1 MPSARAT
8 TTMQRFKAL
17 LSQPELTALNAH
29 NREKQAAQKI
39 WEAVAPDNLAQ
50 LSHATTV
57 HNQQFTVFA
66 DNNAVAAKIKL
77 FMPSL
82 LIKLKKQGCEV
93 TAIRV
98 KVQVKSRPQARPKVI
113 KKLSPKASFEL
124 QLLANK
130 LVGTSLGDALAR
142 LAKKAD

>member
-1 MPSARAT
+1 
-8 TTMQRFKAL
+8 MQRFNAL
-17 LSQPELTALNAH
+17 LSQPELTALNDH

-39 WEAVAPDNLAQ
+39 WQAVAPDNLAQ
-50 LSHATTV
+50 SSHATTI

-77 FMPSL
+77 SIPSL
-82 LIKLKKQGCEV
+82 LIKLQNQGCEV

-98 KVQVKSRPQARPKVI
+98 KVQVKSGPQAKPKVI
-113 KKLSPKASFEL
+113 KKLSQKASVEL

-130 LVGTSLGDALAR
+130 LSGTTLGEALTR
-142 LAKKAD
+142 LSKKAD

>member
-1 MPSARAT
+1 
-8 TTMQRFKAL
+8 MQRFNAL

-77 FMPSL
+77 FIPSL
-82 LIKLKKQGCEV
+82 LIKLRKQGCEV

-98 KVQVKSRPQARPKVI
+98 KVQVKSSPQARPKVI
-113 KKLSPKASFEL
+113 KKLSPKASSEL

-130 LVGTSLGDALAR
+130 LAGTTLGDALAR

>member
-1 MPSARAT
+1 
-8 TTMQRFKAL
+8 MQRFNAL
-17 LSQPELTALNAH
+17 LSQPELTALNDH

-39 WEAVAPDNLAQ
+39 WQAVAPDNLAQ
-50 LSHATTV
+50 LSHATTI

-77 FMPSL
+77 SIPSL
-82 LIKLKKQGCEV
+82 LIKLQNQGCEV

-98 KVQVKSRPQARPKVI
+98 KVQVKSSPQAKPKVI
-113 KKLSPKASFEL
+113 KKLSQKASVEL

-130 LVGTSLGDALAR
+130 LSGTTLGEALTR
-142 LAKKAD
+142 LSKKAD

>member
-1 MPSARAT
+1 
-8 TTMQRFKAL
+8 MQRFNAL

-29 NREKQAAQKI
+29 NKDKQAAQKL

-50 LSHATTV
+50 LSHATSV

-77 FMPSL
+77 FIPSL
-82 LIKLKKQGCEV
+82 LIKLQNQGCEV

-98 KVQVKSRPQARPKVI
+98 KVQVKSSPQARPKII
-113 KKLSPKASFEL
+113 KKLSPKASAEL
-124 QLLANK
+124 QILANK
-130 LVGTSLGDALAR
+130 LSGTSLGDALTR
-142 LAKKAD
+142 LSKKAD

>member
-1 MPSARAT
+1 
-8 TTMQRFKAL
+8 MQRFNAL

-29 NREKQAAQKI
+29 NREKKAAQKI

-57 HNQQFTVFA
+57 QNQQFTVFA

-77 FMPSL
+77 FIPSL
-82 LIKLKKQGCEV
+82 LIKLEKQGCEV

-98 KVQVKSRPQARPKVI
+98 KVQVKSSPQTKPKVI
-113 KKLSPKASFEL
+113 KKLSPKASSEL

-130 LVGTSLGDALAR
+130 LSGTTLGDALAR

>member
-1 MPSARAT
+1 
-8 TTMQRFKAL
+8 MQRFNAL

-29 NREKQAAQKI
+29 NKDKQAAQKL

-50 LSHATTV
+50 LSHATSV

-77 FMPSL
+77 FIPSL
-82 LIKLKKQGCEV
+82 LIKLQKQGCEV

-98 KVQVKSRPQARPKVI
+98 KVQVKSSPQARPKII
-113 KKLSPKASFEL
+113 KKLSRKASAEL
-124 QLLANK
+124 QILANK
-130 LVGTSLGDALAR
+130 LSGTSLGDALTR
-142 LAKKAD
+142 LSKKAD